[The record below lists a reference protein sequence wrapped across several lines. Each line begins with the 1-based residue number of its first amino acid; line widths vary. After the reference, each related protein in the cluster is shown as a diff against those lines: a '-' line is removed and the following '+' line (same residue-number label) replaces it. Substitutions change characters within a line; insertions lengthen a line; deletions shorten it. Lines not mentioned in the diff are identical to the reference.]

1 MKIRIYTTLNGKV
14 INDYATTAKTWGDL
28 KAQLIRDG
36 YYNEGG
42 SKAVLR
48 ETKATLEAD
57 GIVLPPTGMSTYT
70 VFITP
75 TKTKSGAKAYQFT
88 EDQIEMFVENLVETV
103 GDAIREEIYDAIEDF
118 AVDSEAAQLDQEFKQ
133 MKIN

>member
-14 INDYATTAKTWGDL
+14 INDYNTTAKTWGVL
-28 KAQLIRDG
+28 KAQLIGDG

-57 GIVLPPTGMSTYT
+57 GIVLPPAGMSTYT

-75 TKTKSGAKAYQFT
+75 TKTKSGATY
-88 EDQIEMFVENLVETV
+88 
-103 GDAIREEIYDAIEDF
+103 
-118 AVDSEAAQLDQEFKQ
+118 QLDDDEVQDLVDYVMEHAVEDIEANIKDFIENYEIDDEASQLAQEVKSLN
-133 MKIN
+133 IN